1 MLHRDRTLLT
11 PQMFRCLMHLQ
22 CMISPLRDALL
33 VEDAASGEKVH
44 NQPQVN
50 ASVQPVVSVVYDLQ
64 TAKLVCNSGAVGIPL
79 ITTYMHTVLMVDFN
93 MIMNCSQSKLQTRTQ
108 LMLSPDSETPSP
120 EQQRTLKCYSL
131 LLKTLNKPLL
141 QLHQMMS
148 QISLDE
154 KMPFAW
160 MR

>member
-1 MLHRDRTLLT
+1 M
-11 PQMFRCLMHLQ
+11 
-22 CMISPLRDALL
+22 
-33 VEDAASGEKVH
+33 
-44 NQPQVN
+44 
-50 ASVQPVVSVVYDLQ
+50 QPVVSVVFDLH

-79 ITTYMHTVLMVDFN
+79 ITTYMHTEKMVDFN
-93 MIMNCSQSKLQTRTQ
+93 MIMNCSQSKLQIRTQ

-120 EQQRTLKCYSL
+120 EQQRRPKFYSF

-141 QLHQMMS
+141 QPHQMMS
-148 QISLDE
+148 QIYLDE